1 MGRASK
7 TLVSFL
13 KNIISFPC
21 FLLSFYL
28 LLSFLIAVNS
38 PLKAQEKPVTVAI
51 TQIVEHP
58 SLDVVREGILEI
70 LKKQGYIETKNL
82 KIIYENAQGNVT
94 TAAQIAKKLVGLNPD
109 VIVAISTPSAQSA
122 AAALK
127 GYDIPLV
134 FAAVSD
140 PLSAQLV
147 LNMEKPE
154 GLITGATDNQ
164 PIEEQIELMKEI
176 IPSLKTL
183 GVLYNPGEIN
193 SVKIVEKLKQKADSF
208 QILEATASKT
218 NEVPASAQKLLETV
232 DALYIPTDNMI
243 VSALPAVLNIAFSSK
258 KPVFS
263 TDPDLVKQGVL
274 ASIGRE
280 YKDVGKLAGE
290 MVVRLLN
297 GEKPKDI
304 PVQAPSKKHLYLNMK
319 TAETLHMEIPK
330 HLVKKAL
337 YKFS

>member
-1 MGRASK
+1 MV
-7 TLVSFL
+7 L
-13 KNIISFPC
+13 N
-21 FLLSFYL
+21 
-28 LLSFLIAVNS
+28 N
-38 PLKAQEKPVTVAI
+38 PLKADEKMATVAI

-58 SLDVVREGILEI
+58 SLDAVREGVLEV
-70 LKKQGYIETKNL
+70 LKKKGYIEAKNL

-94 TAAQIAKKLVGLNPD
+94 TAAQIAKRLVGLSPD
-109 VIVAISTPSAQSA
+109 IIVAISTPSAQSA

-127 GYDIPLV
+127 GYEIPLV

-147 LNMEKPE
+147 SNMEKPE

-164 PIEEQIELMKEI
+164 PIEEQIELIKELM
-176 IPSLKTL
+176 PSLKTL

-193 SVKIVEKLKQKADSF
+193 SVKIVEKLKTIDSI

-232 DALYIPTDNMI
+232 DALYIPTDNMV
-243 VSALPAVLNIAFSSK
+243 VSALPAVLNIAFSLK

-297 GEKPKDI
+297 DEKPKDI
-304 PVQAPSKKHLYLNMK
+304 PVQAPAKKHLYLNIKM
-319 TAETLHMEIPK
+319 AESLHIEIPK
-330 HLVKKAL
+330 YLVKKAL
-337 YKFS
+337 YKLR